1 MKMGADMRQRT
12 ICLTAGMAILVVKE
26 AAFASGYRIPEQSVN
41 ATALG
46 SAYVANANYADAAYY
61 NPANMSWLSPGLKM
75 EGGVS
80 YINLP
85 SISYEDFRSSSL
97 SGTSEE
103 ENFLLP
109 NLHIVSPAY
118 NNFRVGFALVIPAG
132 LSKRWEDVFPG
143 TFANKFAMTVVEANP
158 TVAYKVNDMF
168 SLALGARAVYSDATV
183 RSAGNIE
190 AVPAGGLGGGLPA
203 TPEYTYISRDMD
215 GDTTEYG
222 YNLAM
227 SVKPTDKLAL
237 AATYRSEI
245 DLDMEGSGTLY
256 TSSSYFNGLFPS
268 GFYQG
273 TGSISTPLPA
283 VLALA
288 VSYSFEKSTLEF
300 VYDRTFWSAND
311 TQDFSY
317 PVSLGHPVLTAAF
330 DDPIVKDWDD
340 VDAFRLGYTYLWDQR
355 LTLMGGFGFDGNPV
369 PDETLSFDLPDSD
382 AWFASFGIRYN
393 LREQWS
399 IGAAYLHAWKED
411 RTVRNSTLNGEFS
424 GAASHCLSLSASYKF

>member
-168 SLALGARAVYSDATV
+168 SLALGARAVYSDANV

-203 TPEYTYISRDMD
+203 TPEYTYI
-215 GDTTEYG
+215 
-222 YNLAM
+222 
-227 SVKPTDKLAL
+227 L

>member
-168 SLALGARAVYSDATV
+168 SLALGARAVYSDANV

-203 TPEYTYISRDMD
+203 TPEYTYISRDLD

-256 TSSSYFNGLFPS
+256 TSSSYFNGLFPT

>member
-1 MKMGADMRQRT
+1 
-12 ICLTAGMAILVVKE
+12 
-26 AAFASGYRIPEQSVN
+26 
-41 ATALG
+41 
-46 SAYVANANYADAAYY
+46 
-61 NPANMSWLSPGLKM
+61 
-75 EGGVS
+75 
-80 YINLP
+80 
-85 SISYEDFRSSSL
+85 
-97 SGTSEE
+97 
-103 ENFLLP
+103 
-109 NLHIVSPAY
+109 
-118 NNFRVGFALVIPAG
+118 
-132 LSKRWEDVFPG
+132 
-143 TFANKFAMTVVEANP
+143 VVEANP

-168 SLALGARAVYSDATV
+168 SLALGARAVYSDANV

-256 TSSSYFNGLFPS
+256 TSSSYFNGLFPT

-300 VYDRTFWSAND
+300 VYDRTFWSAMILKIFHIQSVWATRYLQPPLMIQLSRIGMTSTPSGLDIRTCGIND
-311 TQDFSY
+311 
-317 PVSLGHPVLTAAF
+317 
-330 DDPIVKDWDD
+330 
-340 VDAFRLGYTYLWDQR
+340 
-355 LTLMGGFGFDGNPV
+355 
-369 PDETLSFDLPDSD
+369 
-382 AWFASFGIRYN
+382 
-393 LREQWS
+393 
-399 IGAAYLHAWKED
+399 
-411 RTVRNSTLNGEFS
+411 
-424 GAASHCLSLSASYKF
+424 

>member
-1 MKMGADMRQRT
+1 MTMGADMRVTT
-12 ICLTAGMAILVVKE
+12 IYLTAGAAILVVTE
-26 AAFASGYRIPEQSVN
+26 VAFASGYRIPEQSIN

-61 NPANMSWLSPGLKM
+61 NPANMSWMSPGLKM

-85 SISYEDFRSSSL
+85 SITYEDFRSPAL
-97 SGTSEE
+97 SGTSEN

-109 NLHIVSPAY
+109 NLHIVSPEY
-118 NNFRVGFALVIPAG
+118 NNFRFGLALVIPAG
-132 LSKRWEDVFPG
+132 LTKRWEDVFPS
-143 TFANKFAMTVVEANP
+143 TFANKFTMTVVETNP
-158 TVAYKVNDMF
+158 TVSYRVNDMYSVAF
-168 SLALGARAVYSDATV
+168 GARAVYTDATV
-183 RSAGNIE
+183 RSAGNIV

-203 TPEYTYISRDMD
+203 TPEFAFISRDMD

-222 YNLAM
+222 YNLAL

-245 DLDMEGSGTLY
+245 DLDIGGSGALY
-256 TSSSYFNGLFPS
+256 ASNSYFNGLFPA

-273 TGSISTPLPA
+273 PGSVSTPLPA

-288 VSYSFEKSTLEF
+288 ASYSIDKSTLEF
-300 VYDRTFWSAND
+300 VYERTFWSANGS
-311 TQDFSY
+311 QDFSY
-317 PVSLGHPVLTAAF
+317 PTSLGHPVLTAAF
-330 DDPIVKDWDD
+330 DNPVVKDWDD
-340 VDAFRLGYTYLWDQR
+340 VDAFRLGYTYLWDDR

-382 AWFASFGIRYN
+382 AWFASFGVRYN
-393 LREQWS
+393 WRQQWS
-399 IGAAYLHAWKED
+399 VGVAYLHAWKED
-411 RTVRNSTLNGEFS
+411 RTVLNSSLNGEFS
-424 GAASHCLSLSASYKF
+424 GAASHCLSLSASYQF

>member
-1 MKMGADMRQRT
+1 MGVDMRQRT

-168 SLALGARAVYSDATV
+168 SLALGARAVYSDANV

>member
-1 MKMGADMRQRT
+1 MKMGADMRVRT

-26 AAFASGYRIPEQSVN
+26 AAFASGYRIPEQSIN

-168 SLALGARAVYSDATV
+168 SLALGARAVYSDANV

-227 SVKPTDKLAL
+227 SVKPTEKLAL

-256 TSSSYFNGLFPS
+256 TSSSYFNGLFPT

>member
-168 SLALGARAVYSDATV
+168 SLALGARAVYSDANV

>member
-26 AAFASGYRIPEQSVN
+26 AAFASGYRIPEQSIN

-168 SLALGARAVYSDATV
+168 SLAFGARAVYSDATV

>member
-168 SLALGARAVYSDATV
+168 SLAFGARAVYSDATV

>member
-1 MKMGADMRQRT
+1 MGADMRQRT

-168 SLALGARAVYSDATV
+168 SLALGARAVYSDANV